1 VRANKDRLSP
11 PLLFAFRAAHQA
23 HDAKKKLD
31 LRDQSGERVL
41 AGRRASPRHV
51 ITESLLRREVSQDLG
66 ALMNTVN
73 LGSSIDLQEFPKVG
87 HSILNYG
94 IPDLAHRSIDEFTVD
109 DIGREIAAAL
119 RDFEPRIVSDT
130 IRVERDHTVRS
141 EALKIRFV
149 VRADLSCTP
158 LDVPVEFVADIQVD
172 TGKISINRL

>member
-11 PLLFAFRAAHQA
+11 PLVFAFRAAHQA
-23 HDAKKKLD
+23 RDAKKKLD
-31 LRDQSGERVL
+31 LRDESGERVL
-41 AGRRASPRHV
+41 AGRRASPRQV
-51 ITESLLRREVSQDLG
+51 ITESLLRREVSQDVG

-73 LGSSIDLQEFPKVG
+73 LGSSIDLQEFPNVG

-94 IPDLAHRSIDEFTVD
+94 IPDVAQRSINEFTVD

-119 RDFEPRIVSDT
+119 HDFEPRIVSDT
-130 IRVERDHTVRS
+130 IRVTRDNTVRAES
-141 EALKIRFV
+141 LKVRFV

-158 LDVPVEFVADIQVD
+158 LDVPVEFVADIEVD

>member
-11 PLLFAFRAAHQA
+11 PLVFAFRAAHQA
-23 HDAKKKLD
+23 RDAKKKLD
-31 LRDQSGERVL
+31 LRDESGERVL
-41 AGRRASPRHV
+41 AGRRASPRQV

-73 LGSSIDLQEFPKVG
+73 LGSSIDLQEFPNVG

-94 IPDLAHRSIDEFTVD
+94 IPDVAQRSINEFTVD

-119 RDFEPRIVSDT
+119 HDFEPRIVSDT
-130 IRVERDHTVRS
+130 IRVTRDNTVRAES
-141 EALKIRFV
+141 LKVRFV

-158 LDVPVEFVADIQVD
+158 LDVPVEFVADIEVD